1 MSDEELNK
9 QTTDAEQEPA
19 VETEGDSAA
28 AEATETD
35 ADATAEPQVE
45 SDADVIESLKQQV
58 VEAQDQLLRVKAEAE
73 NIRRRTDKDVSQARK
88 FALERFSNDLIPVID
103 SLEMGVKASKEDG
116 ADIEKLREGSEMT
129 LEMFS
134 SVLSKYAITTLD
146 PQGEKFDPTFHQAM
160 TTQEDPSVPADT
172 VLTVFQK
179 GYLLNERLIRPA
191 LVVVSKGGP
200 KAKPEE
206 PPKKIDE
213 HA

>member
-9 QTTDAEQEPA
+9 QPTDAEPEQA
-19 VETEGDSAA
+19 VETETDTTGSESTN
-28 AEATETD
+28 AESES
-35 ADATAEPQVE
+35 EPKVE
-45 SDADVIESLKQQV
+45 SDADIIESLQQQLT
-58 VEAQDQLLRVKAEAE
+58 EAQDQLLRVKAEAE

-134 SVLSKYAITTLD
+134 GVLSKYAITTLD

-179 GYLLNERLIRPA
+179 GYLLNGRLIRPA

-200 KAKPEE
+200 KGAPEE

>member
-9 QTTDAEQEPA
+9 QPTDAEPEQA
-19 VETEGDSAA
+19 VETETDTTES
-28 AEATETD
+28 ETTSTETES
-35 ADATAEPQVE
+35 EPKVE
-45 SDADVIESLKQQV
+45 SDADIIESLKQQV
-58 VEAQDQLLRVKAEAE
+58 AEAEDQLLRVKAEAE

-116 ADIEKLREGSEMT
+116 ADIEKLREGNEMT

-134 SVLSKYAITTLD
+134 SVLSKYAITTIE

-179 GYLLNERLIRPA
+179 GYLLNGRLIRPA

-200 KAKPEE
+200 KGAPEE
-206 PPKKIDE
+206 PSKKIDE